1 MTRVNF
7 YILPVVE
14 ALARLRFACRL
25 TEKAFGKGHKVYLHA
40 VDESQAQQMDE
51 LLWTYRPS
59 SFVPHTVLAGSE
71 VRTMEAP
78 VAIGYGSDPG
88 PYHDVLVNLAL
99 DIPNFFSRFER
110 VTEIVTED
118 EAIREAKRENFRF
131 YRDRGYPSENHRIER
146 LE

>member
-1 MTRVNF
+1 
-7 YILPVVE
+7 
-14 ALARLRFACRL
+14 
-25 TEKAFGKGHKVYLHA
+25 
-40 VDESQAQQMDE
+40 
-51 LLWTYRPS
+51 
-59 SFVPHTVLAGSE
+59 
-71 VRTMEAP
+71 MEAP